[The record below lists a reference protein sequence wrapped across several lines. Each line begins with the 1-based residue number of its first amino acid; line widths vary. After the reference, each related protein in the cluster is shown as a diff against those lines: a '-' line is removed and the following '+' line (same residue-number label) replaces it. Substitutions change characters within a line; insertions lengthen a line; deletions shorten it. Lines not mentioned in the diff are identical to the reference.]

1 MAFTRGFDPQ
11 EALDLLA
18 LSGISENPAT
28 TDVPNP
34 PPGWSLI
41 FSSPVIGPF
50 DNLWQLWKQDRTGRF
65 AVVLRGTVPKA
76 GSVIED
82 LISVMIA
89 GKGTIAVGAES
100 ANYQFAD
107 EPQAGVHLGF
117 ALGTLLLLK
126 DSANG
131 ILTQLKARVP
141 AGGEIYVTGHSQGA
155 AMATLLRSY
164 LQYPNSDRPD
174 GYGYKTY
181 VFAQPKPGNDHYA
194 ADFESRFSNSGCGFR
209 ITNSLDWVPQVPFTI
224 ELLGDINEPNLLSAW
239 FDQSLTLRAMKFTFT
254 SASSVIGTLREHVQ
268 EIVLERLDPA
278 IRLLFA
284 RGRPLTAVAGSPS
297 LKILPSLN
305 FVNAGSEIALIGT
318 PCSGDEC
325 KDGFFEHHAGTY
337 FKLLQAQIPAA

>member
-1 MAFTRGFDPQ
+1 MAFAPGFDLQ

-34 PPGWSLI
+34 PKGWSLL
-41 FSSPVIGPF
+41 FASPVIGPF
-50 DNLWQLWKQDRTGRF
+50 DNLWQLWKQDGTGRF
-65 AVVLRGTVPKA
+65 AIVLRGTVPKA

-89 GKGTIAVGAES
+89 GKGAIAVGPES
-100 ANYQFAD
+100 ADYQFAD
-107 EPQAGVHLGF
+107 IPQAGVHLGF
-117 ALGTLLLLK
+117 ALGALLLLK

-131 ILTQLKARVP
+131 ILAQLEARVP
-141 AGGEIYVTGHSQGA
+141 AGSEIYVTGHSQGA

-164 LQYPNSDRPD
+164 LHYPNSDRPD

-194 ADFESRFSNSGCGFR
+194 ADFESRFSNAGFAYR

-224 ELLGDINEPNLLSAW
+224 ELASDVDKPNLVSAW
-239 FDQSLTLRAMKFTFT
+239 LDKVAPIIGPGALITATEKAIQLLQREFAKHVIERHGGAARQLFRSVKPGAPAAPLTL
-254 SASSVIGTLREHVQ
+254 
-268 EIVLERLDPA
+268 P
-278 IRLLFA
+278 
-284 RGRPLTAVAGSPS
+284 
-297 LKILPSLN
+297 ILSSLN

-318 PCSGDEC
+318 PCAGTEC
-325 KDGFFEHHAGTY
+325 DDGFFEHHAGTY
-337 FKLLQAQIPAA
+337 YKLLQAQIPNA